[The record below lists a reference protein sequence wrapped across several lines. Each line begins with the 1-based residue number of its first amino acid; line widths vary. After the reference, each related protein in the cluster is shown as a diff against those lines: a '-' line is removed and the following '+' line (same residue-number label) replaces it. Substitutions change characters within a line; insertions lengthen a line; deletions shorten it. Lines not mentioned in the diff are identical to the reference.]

1 MTIEEVRNSIGEIVW
16 HIGLGKVKIE
26 WDESTGYVKLSNPN
40 DPSQFF
46 FENQDNLQRLE
57 LIKQHYG
64 RIRDKS
70 K

>member
-26 WDESTGYVKLSNPN
+26 WVESTGYVKLSNPN

-57 LIKQHYG
+57 LIK
-64 RIRDKS
+64 
-70 K
+70 